1 MILTKAGTVFRE
13 FVFHEIISVLM
24 LFATSTIYC
33 NSFWVLLRS
42 QIVCSYIDDKV
53 IKVTFQ
59 WKFDVCHILCHIVC
73 HICHIICRSAEML
86 HYNFFVIT
94 RQFPSYISLT
104 IYLRISHYSC
114 NYLVFFALLFLSVMS
129 EVYFCLS

>member
-13 FVFHEIISVLM
+13 SVFHEIISVLM

-59 WKFDVCHILCHIVC
+59 WKFDVCHIFC
-73 HICHIICRSAEML
+73 CRSAEML

-129 EVYFCLS
+129 EVYFCLSWDTGII